1 MQKLGNIES
10 MLTQSAHQ
18 VTDPLGLVAHLKL
31 LREILATGLTDEER
45 AELTLERFLEAL
57 TESIESSNPLG
68 LQMPEESLENQWK
81 LYSCWFGEA
90 FLLACRRQK
99 GTQEND

>member
-1 MQKLGNIES
+1 MQNLETIES

-31 LREILATGLTDEER
+31 LREILTTLLTDEER
-45 AELTLERFLEAL
+45 AEITLERFLEAL
-57 TESIESSNPLG
+57 AEAIESPRLG
-68 LQMPEESLENQWK
+68 PRIVDESLENQWR

-90 FLLACRRQK
+90 FLLALRK
-99 GTQEND
+99 HA